1 MIYTSDDYIN
11 KYCDTLSY
19 LIGRSYQERYSFDY
33 IQKRISYSSLI
44 NELEKSNSTLIAF
57 SSMEKIYS
65 DIFKD
70 YDNDYEFNI
79 YDMFGWIGYTYMHL
93 FLSLQITF
101 EALFYLI
108 PIDEMMNLYKLY
120 HEMDY
125 SQVLDYVK
133 NKVDH
138 SLLNVV
144 MSKKEISSK
153 SLSDKTGISVA
164 TITALRYGKRD
175 INKLEAHKLLL
186 IANALN
192 VKMETLLPNIN
203 LIFAE

>member
-33 IQKRISYSSLI
+33 IQKHISYSSLV

-70 YDNDYEFNI
+70 YDNEYEFNI

-93 FLSLQITF
+93 FL
-101 EALFYLI
+101 
-108 PIDEMMNLYKLY
+108 
-120 HEMDY
+120 
-125 SQVLDYVK
+125 
-133 NKVDH
+133 
-138 SLLNVV
+138 
-144 MSKKEISSK
+144 
-153 SLSDKTGISVA
+153 TGCTSYIENY
-164 TITALRYGKRD
+164 I
-175 INKLEAHKLLL
+175 
-186 IANALN
+186 
-192 VKMETLLPNIN
+192 
-203 LIFAE
+203 